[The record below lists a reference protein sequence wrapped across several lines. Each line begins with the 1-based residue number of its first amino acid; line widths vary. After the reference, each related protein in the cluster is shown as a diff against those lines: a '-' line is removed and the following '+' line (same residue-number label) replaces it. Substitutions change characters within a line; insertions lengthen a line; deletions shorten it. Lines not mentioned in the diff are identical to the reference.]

1 MKLARY
7 AAIGTGSSFAL
18 AALSFLVAPGTW
30 LTTAFIAPGALAV
43 IAIAWSCERLL
54 PPSVVGTVID
64 FAGEGRGAFVGA
76 TAIAACC
83 FWAVAIGLGAWWVG
97 NAPENDA

>member
-30 LTTAFIAPGALAV
+30 LTTAFIAPGALAAIV
-43 IAIAWSCERLL
+43 IAWSCEKLL
-54 PPSVVGTVID
+54 SPSAVGTVTD
-64 FAGEGRGAFVGA
+64 FAGEGRVVFVGA
-76 TAIAACC
+76 AAIAACC
-83 FWAVAIGLGAWWVG
+83 FWAVAIGLGAWWVA